1 MGIDEYAQFVDS
13 CRKSKNGFT
22 TSTVDIAISK
32 LPEGEVKD
40 YLRMKRA
47 EVVDMLLTEYNA
59 EEVKAVLREEA
70 IEEGRAEGR
79 AEGRT
84 EGREEARTEMIGSL
98 SPMVRN
104 GRLTLQEAAQ
114 IVGISEDEFRES
126 MEKLA

>member
-1 MGIDEYAQFVDS
+1 M
-13 CRKSKNGFT
+13 
-22 TSTVDIAISK
+22 DIAISK
-32 LPEGEVKD
+32 LPEGTVKD